1 MHKDRRK
8 TVLTQFMKRKR
19 LREKEK
25 ERVRERERAG
35 VFSVSVKDPSCAA
48 GEKEG
53 RGAVKLATSTWTDK
67 TPSALLSM
75 L

>member
-25 ERVRERERAG
+25 ERVRVRERESRG
-35 VFSVSVKDPSCAA
+35 VFRLREGSILCSR
-48 GEKEG
+48 GEGGE
-53 RGAVKLATSTWTDK
+53 RSSEACNQHLD
-67 TPSALLSM
+67 
-75 L
+75 